1 MTRPFFI
8 YLSVENFHFSA
19 LTCYNEA
26 LIWAENNSLQL
37 TQAIAN
43 RAFVWLK
50 LEKFSLALSDLEK
63 VLSFENYPKNSL
75 FKIYQ
80 RLATVFQNLG
90 QSRKSVENFTK
101 AIKLIDDSNLSKEQK
116 GIFKEGIR
124 NDIKS
129 VQKMPEKFNRESCG
143 DESNSEHTG

>member
-1 MTRPFFI
+1 METTAAVKKPPF
-8 YLSVENFHFSA
+8 LLLLA

-37 TQAIAN
+37 TQATAN

-80 RLATVFQNLG
+80 RLATVFQKLG
-90 QSRKSVENFTK
+90 QLGKSVENFTK

-116 GIFKEGIR
+116 GIFKEGIK

-129 VQKMPEKFNRESCG
+129 VQKMPENFNRESCD

>member
-1 MTRPFFI
+1 MQTTAAIKKPPV
-8 YLSVENFHFSA
+8 LLLLA

-90 QSRKSVENFTK
+90 QSGKSVENFTLFLK
-101 AIKLIDDSNLSKEQK
+101 GSLSFVFKLLKYTYDEHYLSILYNKIIIIIYK
-116 GIFKEGIR
+116 W
-124 NDIKS
+124 
-129 VQKMPEKFNRESCG
+129 
-143 DESNSEHTG
+143 H